1 MINNNS
7 NTSTSTERP
16 WDIVSEFEDAP
27 FSILRADGVGGSIA
41 DVFGDTLKEA
51 KANADLIVKSVNN
64 YDAVVYALKAAQQL
78 LHRYV
83 NHEEIEM
90 IEFAEMDDQC
100 FDVLVALDEIREE
113 SRWDTIQK

>member
-1 MINNNS
+1 MNQK
-7 NTSTSTERP
+7 NTTSTERP
-16 WDIVSEFEDAP
+16 WDAVSEFDDAP
-27 FSILRADGVGGSIA
+27 FTILRADGFGGSIA
-41 DVFGDTLKEA
+41 DVFGDSIEEA

-113 SRWDTIQK
+113 SRWEAIQK